1 VIDAVSLVSQ
11 NLRLNYS
18 LPAALDF
25 VSAFSTRPRWFPL
38 YQAVLKYCW
47 DHDLQLV
54 SILIVQNMGIADLSQ
69 FDEWI
74 QMARQLVGTREDLI
88 ILGAREESMLRD
100 LNRRHG
106 HQIQYVQLRHAG
118 VSYRFDP
125 TTIKG
130 KFGDPV
136 ELFED
141 QKACPKCRKL
151 CSPRILEVVGDCYTH
166 K

>member
-1 VIDAVSLVSQ
+1 MIDAVSLVSQ